1 MWETKY
7 YFLLSGLE
15 ASRGGLNERLA
26 STGLASTVGSGGGP
40 GSVTGPGV
48 GGSSLVS
55 DHLSELQRIITSHKV
70 CKKTVV
76 ILIRGSQRL
85 FNLTPSL
92 FIEWTQFYKQKLGEG
107 VGNGA

>member
-1 MWETKY
+1 MP
-7 YFLLSGLE
+7 GLE

-70 CKKTVV
+70 CKNFFLQHFAPHTT
-76 ILIRGSQRL
+76 IQIGFQSD
-85 FNLTPSL
+85 
-92 FIEWTQFYKQKLGEG
+92 I
-107 VGNGA
+107 